1 VSRLSILGFLEEP
14 LIRFETENNTQG
26 AFSSQHSKSLQESN
40 LYHNHPFDPPY
51 YLRALLLD
59 NGAPLFHVRRS

>member
-14 LIRFETENNTQG
+14 LVRLELENNAQG
-26 AFSSQHSKSLQESN
+26 GFSYQQSKSLQESN
-40 LYHNHPFDPPY
+40 LCHNHPLGSPY

-59 NGAPLFHVRRS
+59 NGAPLLYVRRS